1 MKKLLFYAELA
12 IHHPAKSEKAQT
24 IRIPASTLGGLQGG
38 EKNYPFCPDNS

>member
-24 IRIPASTLGGLQGG
+24 IRIPASTLGGLQGVILFVLIIL
-38 EKNYPFCPDNS
+38 KI